1 MKSLPICL
9 TLIVD
14 KIQWD
19 PKGRTFLITCGASGL
34 GAGYALAFLNHGAKR
49 VAILDIAVEVGA
61 TAERLNKSHPD
72 KAVFISCDV
81 SKEEDIAAAFAAA
94 LAQLKQIDIIINN
107 AGIMVDAPNMW
118 RTACDVN
125 WQGVVSFSL
134 KGINHMRKDEGGA
147 GGTIV
152 NIASIAAISRAGAL
166 PIYYGSKIAVL
177 HFSQCI
183 SEKPFYGNT
192 GVRVLTMCLGGTDTP
207 LMQNLG
213 ARSYDRKLG
222 EFIAAKVENDGVTF
236 QKVESGVKAM
246 VDMFNSG
253 TPGSIWLSIDNK
265 PVQDISPKVNSAFE
279 GFEKLLFAP

>member
-1 MKSLPICL
+1 M
-9 TLIVD
+9 
-14 KIQWD
+14 QWD
-19 PKGRTFLITCGASGL
+19 PKDKTFLITGGASGL
-34 GAGYALAFLNHGAKR
+34 GAEYAQAFLQHGAKR
-49 VAILDIAVEVGA
+49 VAILDIAVEVGKA

-94 LAQLKQIDIIINN
+94 LAQLKQIDVIINN

-183 SEKPFYGNT
+183 SEKPFFENT

-222 EFIAAKVENDGVTF
+222 EFIAAKVKNDGVTF

-246 VDMFNSG
+246 VDMFSIG

-265 PVQDISPKVNSAFE
+265 PVQDITPNVSSAFD
-279 GFEKLLFAP
+279 GFEKLLYGA